1 MANER
6 LCTHCVLLGRSGKS
20 GPACKGRNSRGRR
33 AHQESAASA
42 GVMGWC
48 ARPRRPRVT
57 LRGQILTLKRPSLNA
72 THCWYIANK
81 KAVYPLTVAC
91 AVSCR
96 RPDLGASSSLFLPAM
111 SRQPC
116 GLHSPRGR
124 ATHMD
129 VGNAASPSG
138 TGAASYKAS
147 QHATRNWA

>member
-1 MANER
+1 MVR
-6 LCTHCVLLGRSGKS
+6 HSGDPGQS
-20 GPACKGRNSRGRR
+20 RNSLAIPTGTCWQTHYRSPDCIR
-33 AHQESAASA
+33 ATNSANGA
-42 GVMGWC
+42 
-48 ARPRRPRVT
+48 
-57 LRGQILTLKRPSLNA
+57 I
-72 THCWYIANK
+72 K

-138 TGAASYKAS
+138 TGAASYKVS
-147 QHATRNWA
+147 QHATRNWHIAKYKADKPLAFPPYACAKA